1 MSAEQIGALCSY
13 HRIAWAGTCV
23 AVASQGQQAR
33 RVGDG
38 GSTSRMSDVACECSQ
53 AEEVLRRI
61 RSEYVEMP
69 GLRLTVAQAQ
79 RIFGLDRA
87 TCESVLE
94 ALVEAKFLRRAR
106 DGAFVRVDGDTPV
119 G

>member
-1 MSAEQIGALCSY
+1 M
-13 HRIAWAGTCV
+13 
-23 AVASQGQQAR
+23 AR
-33 RVGDG
+33 
-38 GSTSRMSDVACECSQ
+38 ECSPV
-53 AEEVLRRI
+53 EDVLRRI
-61 RSEYVEMP
+61 RGEYVEMP

-94 ALVEAKFLRRAR
+94 ALAEERFLRRAR
-106 DGAFVRVDGDTPV
+106 DGTFVRVARDTPA

>member
-1 MSAEQIGALCSY
+1 
-13 HRIAWAGTCV
+13 V
-23 AVASQGQQAR
+23 AR
-33 RVGDG
+33 
-38 GSTSRMSDVACECSQ
+38 ECSPV
-53 AEEVLRRI
+53 EDVLRRI

-69 GLRLTVAQAQ
+69 GLRLTVAQAG
-79 RIFGLDRA
+79 RIFGLDRL

-94 ALVEAKFLRRAR
+94 VLVEANFLRRAR

>member
-1 MSAEQIGALCSY
+1 M
-13 HRIAWAGTCV
+13 TV
-23 AVASQGQQAR
+23 AR
-33 RVGDG
+33 
-38 GSTSRMSDVACECSQ
+38 ECSPV
-53 AEEVLRRI
+53 EDVLRRI

-94 ALVEAKFLRRAR
+94 ALVEERFLRRAR
-106 DGAFVRVDGDTPV
+106 GGTFVRVARDTPA